1 LATSSLN
8 RPTGCLAVARDGAGR
23 EGVAQTEGEE
33 AVGHIKEDIKRDAG
47 IPAGTANRLW
57 QAIEGLLEENSSIPA
72 TDDDGQASELAG
84 ETNNNNPTD
93 DYTKLLLSSRLP
105 AERRCR
111 CPERSARRHREV
123 TAPRVCGV
131 MTDGT

>member
-1 LATSSLN
+1 MAASSLN
-8 RPTGCLAVARDGAGR
+8 RPTGCLAAARDGAGR
-23 EGVAQTEGEE
+23 EGAAPAQGEE

-84 ETNNNNPTD
+84 QTNNPTD
-93 DYTKLLLSSRLP
+93 DHTKQQASSGEEVPLP
-105 AERRCR
+105 GALG
-111 CPERSARRHREV
+111 SA
-123 TAPRVCGV
+123 TP
-131 MTDGT
+131 